1 MLNESIV
8 SASHM
13 LTPLW
18 SEQIVKY
25 FALDY
30 RYCTVLTL
38 LFNGLSGV
46 ASFSDT
52 TATIIIG
59 VCCVALLLF
68 FSIKKYGSM
77 FTFSF
82 LKRKKTISLYW
93 SFNSERDFVIDI
105 ASNPIEKF
113 LYENQHYFVDVPRWM
128 TSAVMKTGRDDC
140 NYSFDKRYVLLQD
153 GVYHI
158 SANANLVFTIT
169 TNTTHT
175 EKKLSF
181 RSFALTFQKGDEN
194 SLFQVMTDGEKSR
207 GDSEDCTIYSY
218 PLGTTL
224 GELSHRKGDL
234 SAFFGYYN
242 PKLDMLI
249 DWINSLNHPS
259 KNNQPRQFSIL
270 CHGKSGTGKTAI
282 VKRIAEYTN
291 RNIVL
296 VNLFEVKKKRDLINL
311 FYSADAFVDKG
322 LPYFSTINKTIF
334 FIDEFDK
341 VVKKLKMLLKENKSK
356 KEEKLCLLLKTNEK
370 TNEESDN
377 KKETE
382 NRNEID
388 WDIDDLLE
396 IFCGSYIPDKRMI
409 VVACNDLESI
419 TNEYPYLVRP
429 GRLTPIEFDYGDKAL
444 FMKVVEDYT
453 DVELRHDDIPE
464 DYRFVQS
471 HLIEF
476 LNYKIEVTRE
486 EILSELDMFGV
497 N

>member
-453 DVELRHDDIPE
+453 DVELRDDDIPE

-486 EILSELDMFGV
+486 EILSELVMFGV